1 MGMRGGR
8 GASDSIG
15 GGVGGAG
22 RVEGAGREGT
32 SPAQL
37 CPPLPPPQPVTVLC
51 FTAWTCILTA
61 IKSSGLDTCS
71 GDPRTPLLLLRTLFL
86 ACPPSYQWDYHE
98 QGLGP
103 GPRVN
108 LGVFTDA

>member
-37 CPPLPPPQPVTVLC
+37 CPPLPPPQLSLC
-51 FTAWTCILTA
+51 FA
-61 IKSSGLDTCS
+61 
-71 GDPRTPLLLLRTLFL
+71 LLLGH
-86 ACPPSYQWDYHE
+86 AY
-98 QGLGP
+98 
-103 GPRVN
+103 
-108 LGVFTDA
+108 